1 MSHVI
6 FGTGAV
12 GMAVMET
19 LVDRGEQVRMI
30 NRTGSAE
37 VPVGVDVFRGDASD
51 PEFAGRAAAGATVVY
66 QALNPADTKWPELFP
81 ALQAGVLAGAE
92 AAGAKQV
99 VMDNVY
105 GYGRAAA
112 ACSPRIGRASDCF
125 GPRGGQQSNL
135 GDRVFLPA
143 LDGKTAQVMG
153 DPMLHS
159 YTYIPD
165 IGSSL
170 VVLGQHDEALG
181 EVWHLPNAAARSTR
195 ELVEIAY
202 RATGHPL
209 RLRAAPNLMVRA
221 IGLVNPM
228 MRELTEM
235 LYEFDE
241 PFIVDSSKFERAFG
255 ITATP
260 ASEAIAQTL
269 DWYRRRRD
277 REVGQLTKGPAS

>member
-1 MSHVI
+1 MLRRPL
-6 FGTGAV
+6 
-12 GMAVMET
+12 E
-19 LVDRGEQVRMI
+19 
-30 NRTGSAE
+30 SA
-37 VPVGVDVFRGDASD
+37 
-51 PEFAGRAAAGATVVY
+51 
-66 QALNPADTKWPELFP
+66 
-81 ALQAGVLAGAE
+81 
-92 AAGAKQV
+92 
-99 VMDNVY
+99 
-105 GYGRAAA
+105 
-112 ACSPRIGRASDCF
+112 
-125 GPRGGQQSNL
+125 
-135 GDRVFLPA
+135 
-143 LDGKTAQVMG
+143 
-153 DPMLHS
+153 LHT

-181 EVWHLPNAAARSTR
+181 EVWHLPNAAAQSTR

-228 MRELTEM
+228 MREPTEM